1 MPGGSAATLALPFP
15 SLGLHVSPLIC
26 HQAEVLGNL
35 SAGPVLKDRVGP
47 ATLIQMPGEFSEG
60 RRVAPGMLHPLGARR
75 NVMGTGAQPVCLHPQ
90 LEDCTLQVSPSGHY
104 LDLDLSLLEQKDD
117 LEGFYEEVR

>member
-1 MPGGSAATLALPFP
+1 
-15 SLGLHVSPLIC
+15 
-26 HQAEVLGNL
+26 
-35 SAGPVLKDRVGP
+35 
-47 ATLIQMPGEFSEG
+47 
-60 RRVAPGMLHPLGARR
+60 MLHGPGTGRD
-75 NVMGTGAQPVCLHPQ
+75 VVGTGAQPGCLHPQ

>member
-1 MPGGSAATLALPFP
+1 
-15 SLGLHVSPLIC
+15 
-26 HQAEVLGNL
+26 
-35 SAGPVLKDRVGP
+35 
-47 ATLIQMPGEFSEG
+47 
-60 RRVAPGMLHPLGARR
+60 
-75 NVMGTGAQPVCLHPQ
+75 MGTGAQPGCLHPQ

>member
-1 MPGGSAATLALPFP
+1 MGMGIQPG
-15 SLGLHVSPLIC
+15 
-26 HQAEVLGNL
+26 
-35 SAGPVLKDRVGP
+35 
-47 ATLIQMPGEFSEG
+47 
-60 RRVAPGMLHPLGARR
+60 
-75 NVMGTGAQPVCLHPQ
+75 CLHPQ

>member
-15 SLGLHVSPLIC
+15 SLGLHISPLIC

-35 SAGPVLKDRVGP
+35 FAGPVLKDRVGP
-47 ATLIQMPGEFSEG
+47 ATLIQMPGGFSEG
-60 RRVAPGMLHPLGARR
+60 RRVAPGML
-75 NVMGTGAQPVCLHPQ
+75 MGTGAQLVCLHPQ